1 MRLFKIWLRLLS
13 TTMTISYYQL
23 RLLNQRILFQ
33 LDEWFKTD
41 KTPVSSEIISA
52 SFDDDTMELDIE
64 EEFSNAL
71 TTSDSNEDEPDKPY
85 KPYNGPVSMTP

>member
-1 MRLFKIWLRLLS
+1 MRLLKIWLRLLNTS
-13 TTMTISYYQL
+13 LMVAYYRA

-52 SFDDDTMELDIE
+52 FDEFEDQILDIE
-64 EEFSNAL
+64 DEE
-71 TTSDSNEDEPDKPY
+71 DDKPDKPY

>member
-1 MRLFKIWLRLLS
+1 MRLLKIWLRLLNTS
-13 TTMTISYYQL
+13 LMVAYYRA

-52 SFDDDTMELDIE
+52 FDDDDTMELDIE

-71 TTSDSNEDEPDKPY
+71 TTSDSNEDKPDKPY
-85 KPYNGPVSMTP
+85 KPYDGPVSMTP

>member
-1 MRLFKIWLRLLS
+1 
-13 TTMTISYYQL
+13 MTISYYQL

-52 SFDDDTMELDIE
+52 SFDDDDTMELDIE

-71 TTSDSNEDEPDKPY
+71 TTSDSNEDKPDKPY